1 MVCLSPVLHH
11 WWGKAF
17 FALEP
22 YEKLPNGVRV
32 RLRWLK
38 RTSFSV
44 RDKLEDLAIN
54 PRHHLIW
61 PQEEG
66 VVAMRDISSGHP
78 LLDGTL
84 FDLTSDDPK
93 NQVSFDLLQLQWD
106 LLRMAA
112 LSGAA
117 EAAEDPSWN
126 PDEDDMPEC
135 QQADEVHDRDID
147 TSSRNPLSS
156 EED

>member
-1 MVCLSPVLHH
+1 MICLSPLLQR
-11 WWGKAF
+11 WWRKAY

-22 YEKLPNGVRV
+22 DEKIPNGVRV

-38 RTSFSV
+38 RTAFTV
-44 RDKLEDLAIN
+44 KDKLETLAID
-54 PRHHLIW
+54 PRDCLLW

-66 VVAMRDISSGHP
+66 VIAIKDLVSGHP

-84 FDLTSDDPK
+84 FDFASDDPQ

-112 LSGAA
+112 LSGAV
-117 EAAEDPSWN
+117 EAVEDPSWN
-126 PDEDDMPEC
+126 PDDD
-135 QQADEVHDRDID
+135 D
-147 TSSRNPLSS
+147 LS
-156 EED
+156 E